1 MKLSKY
7 ITNFMENI
15 TDTAFLVSGGGIMH
29 VVDSLGR
36 SQIECICCHHEQGAA
51 KAAEGY
57 ARMKNDLGFCVVTT
71 GPGATNT
78 FTGVAAAWLDKV
90 PVLFISGQVRTEVMV
105 PEDKR
110 SILRQ
115 VGPQEL
121 NVVDCVKPIT
131 KYAVTITD
139 PNEIRY
145 HLEKAIYLAK
155 SGAPGPVWL
164 DLPLDMQYAEID
176 ETSLKGFEPPVVAPP
191 VIPIGEIAD
200 ILNKAERPL
209 LLVGNGIWCAH
220 AVDDLYEFIEKT
232 QINVVGAMSGR
243 DLVTREYPYFI
254 GEQGMTG
261 NVSANYAVDHCDVL
275 LIVGTRMQIRQT
287 SFDFDKF
294 AKDAKTIFVEIDP
307 AEFDKINFKAD
318 IPVCADAKD
327 FLQQINKED
336 LSVTRWDVPME
347 PIAYTEQENYID
359 LYQFFEEFSRV
370 NEFDV
375 MTTNGMAA
383 EGPHQALFNR
393 KGKRIIT
400 NTACGEMGHGLPMAL
415 GACMANGKTPIVC
428 FEGDGSIMMN
438 MQELQTILYNKL
450 PVKVFV
456 INNGGYFSIRNTHEK
471 FFDKNFASDET
482 CGLSLPNW
490 RELAPAWGLGY
501 ERIDT
506 KADLGIIQKVLDSDG
521 PVICEL
527 MVNPRQPMLNKW
539 AP

>member
-1 MKLSKY
+1 
-7 ITNFMENI
+7 MERV
-15 TDTAFLVSGGGIMH
+15 TDSAFLVSGGGIMH

-36 SQIECICCHHEQGAA
+36 SEIECICCHHEQGAA

-57 ARMKNDLGFCVVTT
+57 ARLKNDIGFCVVTT

-110 SILRQ
+110 SKLRQ

-131 KYAVTITD
+131 KYAVTIMD
-139 PNEIRY
+139 PREIRY

-164 DLPLDMQYAEID
+164 DIPLDIQCAEID
-176 ETSLKGFEPPVVAPP
+176 ERSLKGFVPPERTTPEM
-191 VIPIGEIAD
+191 PIAEITNA
-200 ILNKAERPL
+200 LNKAERPL

-220 AVDDLYEFIEKT
+220 AVDELYEFIEKT
-232 QINVVGAMSGR
+232 KINVVGAMSGR
-243 DLVTREYPYFI
+243 DLVTRDYPYFL

-261 NVSANYAVDHCDVL
+261 NTPANYAVDQCDVL

-287 SFDFDKF
+287 SFDFAKF
-294 AKDAKTIFVEIDP
+294 AKDAVKIFVEIDP
-307 AEFDKINFKAD
+307 FEFDKINFKAD

-327 FLQQINKED
+327 FLAEMNKQD
-336 LSVTRWDVPME
+336 LSVTRWDVDVE
-347 PIAYTEQENYID
+347 PIAYTERENYID
-359 LYQFFEEFSRV
+359 IYQFFEELSRV

-375 MTTNGMAA
+375 VTTNGMAA
-383 EGPHQALFNR
+383 EAPHQALYNR

-400 NTACGEMGHGLPMAL
+400 NSACGEMGHGLPMAL
-415 GACMANGKTPIVC
+415 GACMAAGKEPVVC
-428 FEGDGSIMMN
+428 IEGDGSIMMN
-438 MQELQTILYNKL
+438 MQELQTILYNNL
-450 PVKVFV
+450 PVKIFL

-471 FFDKNFASDET
+471 FFGKNFASDET
-482 CGLSLPNW
+482 CGLSLPDW
-490 RELAPAWGLGY
+490 KKLAPAWGFAY
-501 ERIDT
+501 ERIET
-506 KADLGIIQKVLDSDG
+506 KENLEVIKQVLDCEG

-527 MVNPRQPMLNKW
+527 IVDPRQTMLTKW